1 MNAEIDLVKKRVES
15 AKLDR
20 RCVEVAVNVDD
31 LSERLDNLRNEAKK
45 TLKALEKK
53 EEENKEVAKLQKEVL
68 MLQSAAL
75 PSEEEIVKL
84 ESMVEELPSE
94 DSDVRKL
101 VDEIQLIRQKKN
113 EREAMKDELTK
124 GISDVAEEVS
134 EMDKALL
141 DMLADNANKFEA
153 NDVDKL
159 KKLDEKLQSVLHEQ
173 LNAIIEKAEDRD
185 IPMDGVEVEVE
196 RIQRLADKLKVSIVA
211 VII

>member
-1 MNAEIDLVKKRVES
+1 MNAEIDLIKKRVES

-20 RCVEVAVNVDD
+20 RCVEVAVNVDG
-31 LSERLDNLRNEAKK
+31 LSERLDNLRNEAEK

-53 EEENKEVAKLQKEVL
+53 EEQNKEVAKLQKEVL

-84 ESMVEELPSE
+84 ESIVEELPSE

-124 GISDVAEEVS
+124 GVSGVAEEVS
-134 EMDKALL
+134 EMDKALS

-153 NDVDKL
+153 DDVDKL
-159 KKLDEKLQSVLHEQ
+159 KKLDDKLQSVLHKQ

-196 RIQRLADKLKVSIVA
+196 RIQRLADKLKVSKCL
-211 VII
+211 